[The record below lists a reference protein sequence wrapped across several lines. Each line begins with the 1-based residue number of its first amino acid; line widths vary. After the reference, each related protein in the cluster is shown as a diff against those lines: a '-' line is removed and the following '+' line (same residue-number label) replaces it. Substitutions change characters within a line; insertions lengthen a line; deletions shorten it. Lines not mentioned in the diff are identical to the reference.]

1 MEEQGDYA
9 LSHVSRYMDSLR
21 AAGDHKS
28 AALWSMVLAE
38 LFHKVEAEKRALKK
52 AQCCRSVVLVRPQK
66 TH

>member
-28 AALWSMVLAE
+28 ASLWSMVLAE
-38 LFHKVEAEKRALKK
+38 LFHKVEAEKRALRK
-52 AQCCRSVVLVRPQK
+52 APCCRTIVLVRPRH
-66 TH
+66 TY